1 MGAAA
6 RGPWLAEAVV
16 AAGAVLPGRAFAV
29 AAAAAAVVVVVVV
42 VVAVA
47 VEAVAGIG
55 IVAAVGVV

>member
-29 AAAAAAVVVVVVV
+29 AAAAAAVVVVVV
-42 VVAVA
+42 AVA